1 MGRWCAALYDTVM
14 APVERGGFQAIRKQ
28 LLRHAS
34 GKVLEIGSGTG
45 VNFPYYTE
53 AERVIA
59 LDPTPA
65 MVERSLP
72 RTTQVAVPIEV
83 IVANAEALPFPDHT
97 FDTVVGTLVF
107 CTIPDPCQA
116 LCEMRRI
123 CKPAGKVLF
132 FEHVRVHHPLVGR
145 LQDWLTP
152 LWKRMAGGCHL
163 NRNTLALI
171 KQAGFEVTCIE
182 PQYQELFLVI
192 EAKAAFPA
200 IGLNLHGA
208 PLCMNQ

>member
-1 MGRWCAALYDTVM
+1 MR
-14 APVERGGFQAIRKQ
+14 VEKSWRLVRGLVSIF
-28 LLRHAS
+28 LTTLRLNAW
-34 GKVLEIGSGTG
+34 
-45 VNFPYYTE
+45 
-53 AERVIA
+53 IA

-152 LWKRMAGGCHL
+152 LWKRMAGGCHFEPEH
-163 NRNTLALI
+163 ACAH
-171 KQAGFEVTCIE
+171 QASRV
-182 PQYQELFLVI
+182 
-192 EAKAAFPA
+192 
-200 IGLNLHGA
+200 
-208 PLCMNQ
+208 

>member
-53 AERVIA
+53 TERVIA

-97 FDTVVGTLVF
+97 FDTVVGTLVC

-123 CKPAGKVLF
+123 CKPAGKVLY

-182 PQYQELFLVI
+182 PHYQELFLVI

-200 IGLNLHGA
+200 ISLNLHGA

>member
-1 MGRWCAALYDTVM
+1 VGRWCAAFYDMVM
-14 APVERGGFQAIRKQ
+14 APVERGGFQAIRQQ

-65 MVERSLP
+65 MVERSLL

-97 FDTVVGTLVF
+97 FDTVVGTLVC
-107 CTIPDPCQA
+107 CTIADPCQA

-182 PQYQELFLVI
+182 PHYQELFLVI